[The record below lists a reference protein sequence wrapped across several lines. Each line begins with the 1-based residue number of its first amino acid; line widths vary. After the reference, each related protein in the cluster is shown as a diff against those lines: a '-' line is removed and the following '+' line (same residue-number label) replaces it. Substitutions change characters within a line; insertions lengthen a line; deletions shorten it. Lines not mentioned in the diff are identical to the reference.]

1 MRFTETD
8 DKLEMEITNN
18 STSVNDSALAA
29 AERDASIRTE
39 RRMRYMIDALMK
51 RDKKI

>member
-18 STSVNDSALAA
+18 STSVSSSALNA

-39 RRMRYMIDALMK
+39 KRMRYMIDALMK
-51 RDKKI
+51 RDKNI

>member
-8 DKLEMEITNN
+8 DKLEMEIVNN
-18 STSVNDSALAA
+18 STSVSPSALAA

-39 RRMRYMIDALMK
+39 KRMRYMIDAITK
-51 RDKKI
+51 RDKNI

>member
-18 STSVNDSALAA
+18 STSVNEGALAA

-39 RRMRYMIDALMK
+39 KRMRYMIDALMK
-51 RDKKI
+51 RDATL